1 MNSLSF
7 IFTED
12 SFRIDRPEENYEGG
26 EELKASF
33 LKSRYDALFR
43 LGFNPPQTGESPSL
57 SYLRKVAETFLKD
70 LQDNPDLEIAREW
83 VEIPLSEQSYDALIC
98 AVPFTLG
105 AENINRSWLALQYMK
120 LQNVYSTQLR
130 QYDGTV
136 RMFLTEKSQDL
147 RVPERVFFHLVE
159 NTRDDGGMPFAFM
172 ATYATRDP
180 ENKVRH
186 MPLSYA
192 LEEYKHEREKLIELL
207 SCLERVSAISP
218 LIGRFV
224 ESGELFHPLKLN
236 IPEAY
241 EILNSVEKIEDC
253 GVICR
258 VPNWWRRK
266 YSSVSMSVKLGDERP
281 SMVGFDSLISL
292 RPQLMVDGMPLTK
305 KDIEKLLKETEG
317 LALLKGKWIEVDHG
331 HLKELLKMME
341 ELPSDISLLEALKM
355 DSGVSESEWDTDRS
369 NYVTNGKWLGKLL
382 QDLRQPAGI
391 KKEKV
396 PVGIDATLRSY
407 QETGFR
413 WLCYMEQIGFGACLA
428 DDMGLGKTLQ
438 VLTFLQWYY
447 SKHKK
452 GKVLLVVPASLI
464 GNWKK
469 EAERFAPKL
478 PVRILHGQPATE
490 LEKTLAKSSRFL
502 NITTYG
508 MALRM
513 KKLQEKDFDY
523 LILDEAQAIKNPA
536 AKQTRAIK
544 GIKAAHKIAMTG
556 TPIENDLSNLW
567 SLFDFLNKGLLGTP
581 EEFREFSAHLTEH
594 AEGYQKLRNMI
605 SPFILRRLKSD
616 KKIIADL
623 PDKVEKNEYI
633 DLAKKQIV
641 LYRKTVSD
649 LEVAIEKAEGIQ
661 RRGIVLAYI
670 TKLKQICNHPDQYL
684 GQERYAANES
694 GKFELLRSLCET
706 IYEKRERVLVFTQY
720 KEIIPYL
727 KKFLEEIFQAEG
739 SFIHGGVPV
748 KRRQKLVDEFN
759 GEDYVPF
766 MILSLKAGGTG
777 LNLTAANHVIHFD
790 RWWNPAVENQATD
803 RAYRIGQDKSVI
815 VHKFVSNGTIEEK
828 IDAMLRQKTGLAD
841 SIIGSSGEQWI
852 TELSNDELMQMLR
865 LDI

>member
-1 MNSLSF
+1 
-7 IFTED
+7 
-12 SFRIDRPEENYEGG
+12 
-26 EELKASF
+26 
-33 LKSRYDALFR
+33 
-43 LGFNPPQTGESPSL
+43 
-57 SYLRKVAETFLKD
+57 
-70 LQDNPDLEIAREW
+70 
-83 VEIPLSEQSYDALIC
+83 
-98 AVPFTLG
+98 
-105 AENINRSWLALQYMK
+105 
-120 LQNVYSTQLR
+120 
-130 QYDGTV
+130 
-136 RMFLTEKSQDL
+136 
-147 RVPERVFFHLVE
+147 
-159 NTRDDGGMPFAFM
+159 
-172 ATYATRDP
+172 
-180 ENKVRH
+180 
-186 MPLSYA
+186 
-192 LEEYKHEREKLIELL
+192 
-207 SCLERVSAISP
+207 
-218 LIGRFV
+218 
-224 ESGELFHPLKLN
+224 
-236 IPEAY
+236 
-241 EILNSVEKIEDC
+241 
-253 GVICR
+253 
-258 VPNWWRRK
+258 
-266 YSSVSMSVKLGDERP
+266 
-281 SMVGFDSLISL
+281 MVGFDSLISL

-331 HLKELLKMME
+331 HLKELLKIME
-341 ELPSDISLLEALKM
+341 TMPSDITLLEALKM
-355 DSGVSESEWDTDRS
+355 ESGVSESEWDTDRS

-382 QDLRQPAGI
+382 QNLRQPTGI

-396 PVGIDATLRSY
+396 PGGIDATLRSY

-447 SKHKK
+447 TKHKK

-469 EAERFAPKL
+469 EAERFAPEL
-478 PVRILHGQPATE
+478 PVCILHGQPAAE
-490 LEKTLAKSSRFL
+490 LEKTLEKSSRFL

-513 KKLQEKDFDY
+513 KKLQERDFDY

-581 EEFREFSAHLTEH
+581 EEFREFSSHLSEH

-649 LEVAIEKAEGIQ
+649 LEVAIEKAKGIQ